1 MRIGEQIIAW
11 GRADGINPTDN
22 LTPRDFVVLLPLE
35 EDQRFGTTAIKL
47 DTYLSQELTFTAF
60 ASSFFEPA
68 KFPLPTEG
76 VSIQRT
82 QPVHTASDSELA
94 FKLSKT
100 GGEFDWSVSYFDGY
114 SLLPSVAAAGSTLD
128 LHYDRTQVRAHGVR

>member
-1 MRIGEQIIAW
+1 MA
-11 GRADGINPTDN
+11 INPTDN

-47 DTYLSQELTFTAF
+47 DTYLSK
-60 ASSFFEPA
+60 SSRSRPSRAPSLSRPSFLYRRRE
-68 KFPLPTEG
+68 

-82 QPVHTASDSELA
+82 QPVHTASDGELA

-100 GGEFDWSVSYFDGY
+100 GGEFDWSVSYFDW
-114 SLLPSVAAAGSTLD
+114 L
-128 LHYDRTQVRAHGVR
+128 